1 MDSFNRT
8 PVSSKLSPFIDRYV
22 QNADMD
28 THSPSKKSLLP
39 LSPSKMNLAYS
50 PPVTPTKAKILYS
63 ASPLKFNSYEDKENS
78 TSLSRSPVLKN
89 LHQSSLS
96 PADINTPRKTV
107 STLATVDISDLSKTE
122 LKYYEFLC
130 RVAEEKRW
138 IENLISETLPSEIEL
153 CTGDVL
159 RDGVYLAQVT
169 QVINPNLAPSIFPAG
184 RKLQFKHTQNINAFL
199 SLVDHVGVPESFRFE
214 LQDLYNKKD
223 LPQVV
228 ETLHILIIMINRK
241 WPDKTAEIENLSGK
255 VSFTKEELRK
265 CQREWPRIRDFK
277 SLAAAQLSPSNKNSK
292 MLSSPGLIQDFSKFD
307 KKKSNNLELSPPVTP
322 TRPKTKLTY
331 TSPKVEETSINMTP
345 YEIQKPVN
353 PLPEQTSVE
362 RHYTP
367 TFKAS
372 DLETPRLQYSP
383 IKNMSLSYYSPTISK
398 YLTYDSDFYL
408 RRSQNR
414 ATDLQYYDNY
424 GYERP
429 QYSPTRKQKMTEH
442 EFLNK
447 VIQIQSQCKAVNLRF
462 NLFMQKRLLG
472 LFEKD
477 IVGFQAHVR
486 GLKLRRSLHITS
498 RKKVQPEVENN
509 IEMLQAVL
517 RGNKVRYLYDSLRIR
532 CIRQE
537 HTISKLQTISKAF
550 LTRNSIKGQLYDRSV
565 LLAPVIVMQA
575 CVRGNLERKNMTSRF
590 MTEENN
596 NNNTSVTQFQAL
608 SRGKLIRERHG
619 RKMDKLQKT
628 KLNIVQSILKG
639 TIKRRK
645 LEYINQVASNEEQ
658 TFKKLAAVIKGYHR
672 RESLHL
678 LHSKGQSENYGVTN
692 IQGIVRGI
700 LVRYTLDLVDEII
713 EDSNICEFQ
722 AMIKGSIV
730 RSDLRQKDSYY
741 IRNERSVNMIQNKI
755 RMYQQRSAYLEIMDC
770 PNPSLWAVKKFSY
783 LLNGSGTIEE
793 AQNSLETCQA
803 SLDAENLRKNNTQ
816 RLLREQMEMVGILE
830 SYGLGGSV
838 SNIDIPNNLNLSS
851 SKYSN
856 FENLF
861 YLLQVNPSYWKTMY
875 KQNPEFVESNVY
887 LTFTTLNKRM
897 GEREKVYYVRLLAEI
912 LQYSMSGFKDITGFL
927 TSHNQNWEK
936 QVRTFLQREY
946 ADSFSLFLPL
956 IEFLDSPRT
965 SFESNPYHIYETLY
979 RHGVPSGTSP
989 IDDPEVKNVFIENLK
1004 EIWHSVELVA
1014 DIYSRLFEKIPIEM
1028 RFLCTKI
1035 FGFAAD
1041 KNADEVDSIRS
1052 ISKVLI
1058 DCFITEYLE
1067 NMHHYGF
1074 VVRNSEATQKKVDVV
1089 LSTVRTVFEMRKFD
1103 NYLDPLNQYSD
1114 EISPHIR
1121 NILYN
1126 IMIEP
1131 DYEQTGDRMIY
1142 MDMVAR
1148 PAHLEMLSEKAKEIY
1163 DKFVEC
1169 NNSFPDNDIIQ
1180 DALKE
1185 ETNWKEVPKSGRIY
1199 LQLNASVY
1207 RFLASDDQ
1215 MRKLYDQVKRAIIYM
1230 TQIEEVN
1237 TNLYDLVVSNVLPED
1252 EPLFKQFLAD
1262 NKIIRKDPLIRYL
1275 EPCTYFKL
1283 KNVTLKKIHDLEGA
1297 GLLSSTDNKLQNLL
1311 NDIANTIK
1319 NPNYA
1324 IDYVKQELKTTRITL
1339 EKLSKLN
1346 QEDDQ
1351 KLKLLKRAVHDI
1363 IHHSQKSHN
1372 FLPAQKGTFGNIK
1385 SAYKNLQHK
1394 SHTELGGLKFKW
1406 TTRQLYEK
1414 GVVVSIQKE
1423 KLGEQ
1428 TIKVFGSSGPKYPD
1442 IVFKISTSDGS
1453 RYGIQMIDKRKGADN
1468 LHSEVVDSFT
1478 FDSLLNT
1485 QTGEKVK
1492 KWTILKS
1499 KVTLDTSKLLK
1510 LVVDTFLS

>member
-1 MDSFNRT
+1 MDSFSRA

-22 QNADMD
+22 KNADMD
-28 THSPSKKSLLP
+28 THSLSKKSLLP
-39 LSPSKMNLAYS
+39 LSPSKMNLSYS
-50 PPVTPTKAKILYS
+50 PPVTPTKEKILHLT
-63 ASPLKFNSYEDKENS
+63 SPLKFNSYEDKENS

-96 PADINTPRKTV
+96 PTDAGTLRKTV
-107 STLATVDISDLSKTE
+107 SALATIDISNLSNTE

-138 IENLISETLPSEIEL
+138 IENLIGETLPSEIEL
-153 CTGDVL
+153 CTGDIL

-169 QVINPNLAPSIFPAG
+169 QIINPNLAPSIFPAG

-223 LPQVV
+223 IPQVV

-241 WPDKTAEIENLSGK
+241 WPGKTAEIENLSGK
-255 VSFTKEELRK
+255 VGFTKEELRR

-277 SLAAAQLSPSNKNSK
+277 SLAAAQLSPSNRNSK

-307 KKKSNNLELSPPVTP
+307 ERPGDLALSPPVTP
-322 TRPKTKLTY
+322 TKPRTRLTHI
-331 TSPKVEETSINMTP
+331 SSNVDENLVNMAS
-345 YEIQKPVN
+345 YEIKKPTDTIS
-353 PLPEQTSVE
+353 EQIHVE

-367 TFKAS
+367 TFKSS

-414 ATDLQYYDNY
+414 TSDLQYYDNY
-424 GYERP
+424 GYDRP

-442 EFLNK
+442 EFLDK

-462 NLFMQKRLLG
+462 SLFMQKRLLG

-477 IVGFQAHVR
+477 IVGFQAHIR
-486 GLKLRRSLHITS
+486 GVKLRTYLHITN
-498 RKKVQPEVENN
+498 RKKVQPDVENN
-509 IEMLQAVL
+509 VSWLQAIL
-517 RGNKVRYLYDSLRIR
+517 RGNKIRYSCDSIRMR

-537 HTISKLQTISKAF
+537 HTISKLQFILKAILIRNTIK
-550 LTRNSIKGQLYDRSV
+550 RQLYDRSI
-565 LLAPVIVMQA
+565 LFSPVITMQA
-575 CVRGNLERKNMTSRF
+575 YVRGTLKRKSMISRF
-590 MTEENN
+590 MSEEKNN
-596 NNNTSVTQFQAL
+596 NNISIIQLQAF
-608 SRGKLIRERHG
+608 SRGKLIRDEQSVSL
-619 RKMDKLQKT
+619 DNLEKT
-628 KLNIVQSILKG
+628 KLNTLQSILRGKIQR
-639 TIKRRK
+639 TQ
-645 LEYINQVASNEEQ
+645 LEHINQFSSSKEQ
-658 TFKKLAAVIKGYHR
+658 TFKQLAAVIRGYHT

-678 LHSKGQSENYGVTN
+678 LHSRGQSETCEVTN

-713 EDSNICEFQ
+713 EDSNICRFQ
-722 AMIKGSIV
+722 AMIRGSMI
-730 RSDLRQKDSYY
+730 RLNLRKRDSYY
-741 IRNERSVNMIQNKI
+741 FRNERSINMIQNKI
-755 RMYQQRSAYLEIMDC
+755 RMYQQRLAYLEIMDY

-783 LLNGSGTIEE
+783 LLNGSGTIED

-816 RLLREQMEMVGILE
+816 RLLREQIEMVGILE
-830 SYGLGGSV
+830 MYGLGESL
-838 SNIDIPNNLNLSS
+838 SNMNIPNNLDISS
-851 SKYSN
+851 SKFTN

-861 YLLQVNPSYWKTMY
+861 YLLQVNPSYWKIMY

-887 LTFTTLNKRM
+887 LTFTTLNKKM
-897 GEREKVYYVRLLAEI
+897 GEREKVYYVRHLAEI
-912 LQYSMSGFKDITGFL
+912 LQYSMSKFKNITDFL
-927 TSHNQNWEK
+927 TSHNQSWEK

-946 ADSFSLFLPL
+946 ANSFSLFLPL
-956 IEFLDSPRT
+956 IEFLDNPRT
-965 SFESNPYHIYETLY
+965 SFESNPYHIYEALY
-979 RHGVPSGTSP
+979 RHGVPSGVSP
-989 IDDPEVKNVFIENLK
+989 IDDPEVKRVFIENLK
-1004 EIWHSVELVA
+1004 EIWHSIELVA
-1014 DIYSRLFEKIPIEM
+1014 DIYSRLFEKIPIEV

-1067 NMHHYGF
+1067 NVHYYGF
-1074 VVRNSEATQKKVDVV
+1074 VVHNSEATQRKVEVV
-1089 LSTVRTVFEMRKFD
+1089 LSTVRTVFEMRKFSG
-1103 NYLDPLNQYSD
+1103 YLDPLNQYSD
-1114 EISPHIR
+1114 EINPHIR

-1142 MDMVAR
+1142 TDMVAK
-1148 PAHLEMLSEKAKEIY
+1148 PVHLEMLSEKAKEIY

-1169 NNSFPDNDIIQ
+1169 SSLFPDNDIIQ
-1180 DALKE
+1180 DVLKE
-1185 ETNWKEVPKSGRIY
+1185 ETTWKEFPKSGRIY

-1237 TNLYDLVVSNVLPED
+1237 TTLYDLVVSNVLPED
-1252 EPLFKQFLAD
+1252 EPLFQQFLTA
-1262 NKIIRKDPLIRYL
+1262 NKIIRKDPLLKHL

-1297 GLLSSTDNKLQNLL
+1297 GLLSTTDNKLQNLL

-1324 IDYVKQELKTTRITL
+1324 IDYVRQELKTTRMTL

-1363 IHHSQKSHN
+1363 IHNSQKSHN
-1372 FLPAQKGTFGNIK
+1372 FSPAQKGTFGNIK

-1414 GVVVSIQKE
+1414 GVVVSIQRE

-1453 RYGIQMIDKRKGADN
+1453 RYGIQMIDKRKGTDN

-1478 FDSLLNT
+1478 FTSLLNT

-1492 KWTILKS
+1492 KWTILNS